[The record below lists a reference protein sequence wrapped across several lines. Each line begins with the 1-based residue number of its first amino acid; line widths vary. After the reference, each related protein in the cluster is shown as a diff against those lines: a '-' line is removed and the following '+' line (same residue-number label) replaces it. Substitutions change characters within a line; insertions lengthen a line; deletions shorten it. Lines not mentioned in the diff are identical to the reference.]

1 MISNLILTNFLFLF
15 LISVP
20 QLKDASDETKTS
32 SADDNDEDSK
42 MSSDELE
49 DEHATLKSLDGFL
62 LVLSVDGD
70 ITYVS
75 ENIAEHLGLTQV
87 CVLKIN
93 KNRFLIMQIH

>member
-1 MISNLILTNFLFLF
+1 LILTNFLILF
-15 LISVP
+15 SISVP
-20 QLKDASDETKTS
+20 QLKDASDEAKTS

-42 MSSDELE
+42 MSSDKLE

-75 ENIAEHLGLTQV
+75 ESIADHLGLTQV
-87 CVLKIN
+87 CTLNTN
-93 KNRFLIMQIH
+93 KNRFLIMQTHLFTD